1 MLVYQSKVNYKGL
14 VIDQLIYIIDKSNDE
29 VIELKNL
36 YSGTIFKFWE
46 SEEKFLEEIILE
58 LQDRGYAID
67 GASVI
72 KKMIAKK
79 EVI

>member
-46 SEEKFLEEIILE
+46 SEEKFLEEIIIE

-72 KKMIAKK
+72 KKNDS
-79 EVI
+79 